1 MWNRIDPG
9 NWRNWQKDN
18 AHAVWEP
25 TIVARALASEGKP
38 IVVSEG
44 PVIRPEEGD
53 KYASFAQLAKE
64 MLVRQMRAN
73 VLKMLQNGRYEELYY
88 LLMDLK
94 LIGDLDSLVSFETFQ
109 RAFKSVLE

>member
-1 MWNRIDPG
+1 
-9 NWRNWQKDN
+9 
-18 AHAVWEP
+18 
-25 TIVARALASEGKP
+25 
-38 IVVSEG
+38 
-44 PVIRPEEGD
+44 
-53 KYASFAQLAKE
+53 